1 MAQKSDLS
9 EQDPQVIRQN
19 IEETRSALTEKLET
33 LEQEVKET
41 VKGAT
46 DAVVGTV
53 QTVRQTVQ
61 DTVGTVKETVS
72 DTVQTVK
79 HTFDLRYQTEEHPW
93 PMLAGSV
100 AVGFVTGS
108 LLPHHDRMVRG
119 MSRSGHVPRTFYQ
132 GDGAR
137 GPAPGLHV
145 QPETVRQSFA
155 AAPAAAPRHGP
166 LSGLVEQFAP
176 EIHKLKSLAVG
187 AGAALVRDML
197 REAVPSNLAG
207 QLTEVIDSVTQKLGG
222 QPIQGP
228 VWDSSRR
235 NR

>member
-1 MAQKSDLS
+1 MAQEPDLS
-9 EQDPQVIRQN
+9 DQDPQVIRQN
-19 IEETRSALTEKLET
+19 IEETRSDLTRKLET

-41 VKGAT
+41 VKGAA

-53 QTVRQTVQ
+53 ETVRQTVQ

-79 HTFDLRYQTEEHPW
+79 HTFDLRCQTEEHPW

-100 AVGFVTGS
+100 AVGFLAGS

-119 MSRSGHVPRTFYQ
+119 MRRSGYMPGAFYPA
-132 GDGAR
+132 DGAR

-155 AAPAAAPRHGP
+155 AEQAQVRHHGL
-166 LSGLVEQFAP
+166 LSGLGEQFAP
-176 EIHKLKSLAVG
+176 EINKLKGLAIG
-187 AGAALVRDML
+187 AGAALLRDVIQD
-197 REAVPSNLAG
+197 AVPPSMAG
-207 QLTEVIDSVTQKLGG
+207 RIAEVIDSVTQKLGG
-222 QPIQGP
+222 EPIQGP
-228 VWDSSRR
+228 LR
-235 NR
+235 NPSMQNR